1 MGSSRVSISPQ
12 ALVPTLSCTQH
23 LVDGAWVGHAKGT
36 LALQDHSGCS
46 DPAVPSFPAH
56 FHARRCLARLCQLL
70 GSSKSLRSEVS
81 VPPVPGHLL
90 RPGHALCSVVPSA
103 SQHPRAFSPP
113 ASRDP
118 GFLRSPWRMA
128 MESEVAGG
136 RGGVPASER
145 SRPRSP
151 LHPGAQCRARGRC
164 AMSGEAGH
172 ALGLHI
178 LAALSCQ
185 LWEAGS

>member
-1 MGSSRVSISPQ
+1 M
-12 ALVPTLSCTQH
+12 
-23 LVDGAWVGHAKGT
+23 GHAKGT

-70 GSSKSLRSEVS
+70 GPSEKSLRSEVS
-81 VPPVPGHLL
+81 VTPVPGHLL

-103 SQHPRAFSPP
+103 SQHPRAFSPS

-118 GFLRSPWRMA
+118 GFLRTPWRTA

-151 LHPGAQCRARGRC
+151 LHPGAQCRAWGRC
-164 AMSGEAGH
+164 AMSGGRACSGSAH
-172 ALGLHI
+172 PGCSVLSALGGRL
-178 LAALSCQ
+178 LRAKLS
-185 LWEAGS
+185 S